1 MSLLLKCQAFQ
12 TQMPGVFMTNTRH
25 FGSKLTVFR
34 KQTRGIP
41 ETDPCRIVKL
51 RFLRF
56 KPISIYTD
64 WYYYIYI
71 YITCGNIT
79 VKLRQYYR
87 QNHTSFPFSVAE
99 LLSVIFTFTKSP
111 TRCVPLSKTT
121 TRFCSVRPKSW
132 SRERLD
138 TPSTNTS

>member
-41 ETDPCRIVKL
+41 EANPRHSGNGPCRIVKL

-71 YITCGNIT
+71 YI
-79 VKLRQYYR
+79 LP
-87 QNHTSFPFSVAE
+87 QNHTSSPFSVAE